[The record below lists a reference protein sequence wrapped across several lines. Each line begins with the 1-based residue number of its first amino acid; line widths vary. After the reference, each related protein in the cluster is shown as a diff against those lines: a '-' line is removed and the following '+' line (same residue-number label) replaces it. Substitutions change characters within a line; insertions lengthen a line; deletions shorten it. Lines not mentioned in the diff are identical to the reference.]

1 MSNFQGHFDDSSGN
15 IVLPIPSG
23 GTATIELGNTA
34 SQAYT
39 KGALL
44 YFSNRLCKATQAI
57 SSGATLAVGT
67 NLSYTSLGTEFSSHM
82 VASNGTEF
90 SFQTLID
97 GGYN

>member
-1 MSNFQGHFDDSSGN
+1 MANYNGHFEDSNGN

-23 GTATIELGNTA
+23 ATATIETSSTA

-44 YFSNRLCKATQAI
+44 YFSNRLCKATKAI
-57 SSGATLAVGT
+57 ASGATLAVGT
-67 NLSYTSLGTEFSSHM
+67 NLSYTSIGQELSAHM
-82 VASNGTEF
+82 VTSTGVEF
-90 SFQTLID
+90 SFQTLIN

>member
-1 MSNFQGHFDDSSGN
+1 MANYSGHYEDSSGN
-15 IVLPIPSG
+15 LILPIPSG
-23 GTATIELGNTA
+23 GAATIELGNTA

-39 KGALL
+39 KGTLL
-44 YFSNRLCKATQAI
+44 YFKNRLCKATQAI
-57 SSGATLAVGT
+57 SNGATLAVGT

-90 SFQTLID
+90 SFQTLVN

>member
-1 MSNFQGHFDDSSGN
+1 MSNFQGHFEDSSGN

-23 GTATIELGNTA
+23 GAATIELGNTA

-39 KGALL
+39 KGTLL
-44 YFSNRLCKATQAI
+44 YFKNRLCKATQAI

-67 NLSYTSLGTEFSSHM
+67 NLSYTSLGTEFS
-82 VASNGTEF
+82 
-90 SFQTLID
+90 FQTLID